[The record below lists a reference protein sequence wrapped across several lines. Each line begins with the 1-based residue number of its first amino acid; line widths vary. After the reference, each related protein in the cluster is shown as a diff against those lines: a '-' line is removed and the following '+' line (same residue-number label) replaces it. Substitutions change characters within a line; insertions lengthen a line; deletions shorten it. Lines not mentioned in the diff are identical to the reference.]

1 MRSSFLLLSAA
12 AILTSSVYCSP
23 IDSSNNHHEQADE
36 PKLVRLPIKRRPR
49 SGNVDPASLRKRDPF
64 AAPLYNDQGSQYLVE
79 VGVGTPAQ
87 NFTVT
92 FDTGSADLWVPSTS
106 CSTTECPYARFDSS
120 ASSTFKDISSN
131 FSIEYGIGSV
141 KGVYATDTVTV
152 AGVSVENQQFGLA
165 STTADILTTNSVG
178 GSGSDTPSA
187 NSTESSDVVGNGILG
202 LGYPQLTSAASKGG
216 KGYNPFVFNL
226 VEQNLISQ
234 HIFSVYM
241 NSASEDGW
249 AGEVIFGGVD
259 NSKFSGNITYLPV
272 AKLQTSSNPL
282 SSIVSS
288 SSAYFYWMTYGQ
300 GIAVENP
307 QSTRTSNNIS
317 FDQVTAFIIDTGTTL
332 TYLPNDMAV
341 SMAESLVGSGNY
353 ALDTQSQVFVAD
365 CSAAKSDAALVLSM
379 SQSSK
384 VSPDP
389 VTITVPA
396 SQLLI
401 PLDGPTTDTA
411 SVCMLGVAPI
421 GSNNNMLLV
430 GDSVLRSTYL
440 VFDIEHNQ
448 IGFASAANVEG
459 KVNGVGAD
467 NTSSGSSNVATLFL
481 PLLMT
486 FGIMVLF
493 A

>member
-1 MRSSFLLLSAA
+1 MNERINKRQKGYVTCMEIDIIYLFL
-12 AILTSSVYCSP
+12 YSP
-23 IDSSNNHHEQADE
+23 ALFYI
-36 PKLVRLPIKRRPR
+36 
-49 SGNVDPASLRKRDPF
+49 
-64 AAPLYNDQGSQYLVE
+64 
-79 VGVGTPAQ
+79 T
-87 NFTVT
+87 T
-92 FDTGSADLWVPSTS
+92 SADLWVPSTS

-120 ASSTFKDISSN
+120 ASSTFKDMSSN

-165 STTADILTTNSVG
+165 STTADILTTTSVG

-241 NSASEDGW
+241 NNANEDGW

-259 NSKFSGNITYLPV
+259 DSKFSGNITYLPV

-282 SSIVSS
+282 SSITSS

-307 QSTRTSNNIS
+307 QSTRTTSNIS

-341 SMAESLVGSGNY
+341 SIAESLVGAGNY
-353 ALDTQSQVFVAD
+353 ALDPQSQVFIAD

-379 SQSSK
+379 SQSNK

-401 PLDGPTTDTA
+401 PLDSPTTDTA
-411 SVCMLGVAPI
+411 TYCMLGVAPI

-467 NTSSGSSNVATLFL
+467 NTSSASSNVATIFF
-481 PLLMT
+481 PLMMA
-486 FGIMVLF
+486 FGIMLLS